1 MQNNDLK
8 MVRSFSGNERSHS
21 NEGPNVALGKFDSSG
36 SNERLWQMF
45 TNAKVRKQKS
55 EDLKNLTLSRR
66 RPLSYRNQ
74 SIDLRS
80 KPMYWFLYDKGL
92 RLERVKILFR
102 VVEENFT

>member
-8 MVRSFSGNERSHS
+8 MVSSFSGNERRHS

-92 RLERVKILFR
+92 SVLKGLKYCLEL
-102 VVEENFT
+102 